1 MAQSFI
7 TSGDNMLLASAI
19 LMTSALTFSIGLVAQ
34 LSTFLALVVRGSPA
48 KFGTTNVWATSI
60 LWSLFYY
67 VVNL

>member
-1 MAQSFI
+1 
-7 TSGDNMLLASAI
+7 MLSAI
-19 LMTSALTFSIGLVAQ
+19 LLAVALAFSFGLVAQ

-48 KFGTTNVWATSI
+48 KFGTINIWATSI